1 MSDGY
6 WFKSTLFEIE
16 PGEDDD
22 INPGIF
28 GRQLAE
34 WLRAKLQGQGYTV
47 EDVINEDW
55 GRCLMCQ
62 RTPFWLWVG
71 VGNLH
76 VGPFENAPQPQS
88 IPARQDVVWHC
99 FVVTELAFFMRLLG
113 KRAEV
118 VDARARLD
126 ATVRGILE
134 SEPAIEL
141 VPEP

>member
-1 MSDGY
+1 MSEGY

-28 GRQLAE
+28 GRQLAV
-34 WLRAKLQGQGYTV
+34 WLKAKLQGQGYVV
-47 EDVINEDW
+47 EDIINEDW

-62 RTPFWLWVG
+62 RRPFWLWVG
-71 VGNLH
+71 VGNIQD
-76 VGPFENAPQPQS
+76 GPLEGPQLQS
-88 IPARQDVVWHC
+88 IPAKEDVVWHC
-99 FVVTELAFFMRLLG
+99 FVTTELAFFMHLVG
-113 KRAEV
+113 KGGKV
-118 VDARARLD
+118 VAARERLD

-141 VPEP
+141 VPER